1 MTIGMDPAL
10 EADVK
15 KRAQGVCEYCRLP
28 EACQR
33 VPFQIDLIIAEH
45 HGGATVFENLANACL
60 RCNKKKGPN
69 IAGVDSHSGEI
80 VRLFNPRRDQWNEH
94 FEWRGAELIG
104 LTSIGRA
111 TVAVL
116 AMNVPSAV
124 ALREELMAE
133 GIFPPP

>member
-1 MTIGMDPAL
+1 MDPAL

-15 KRAQGVCEYCRLP
+15 KRAQGVCEFCRLP

-33 VPFQIDLIIAEH
+33 VPFQIDHIIAEQH
-45 HGGATVFENLANACL
+45 DGATVFENLANACL
-60 RCNKKKGPN
+60 RCNKKKGSK
-69 IAGVDSHSGEI
+69 ISVVDSLSGEM

-94 FEWRGAELIG
+94 FEWRGAEPIG

-116 AMNVPSAV
+116 AINVSSAV
-124 ALREELMAE
+124 ALREELIAE
-133 GIFPPP
+133 GLFPPP